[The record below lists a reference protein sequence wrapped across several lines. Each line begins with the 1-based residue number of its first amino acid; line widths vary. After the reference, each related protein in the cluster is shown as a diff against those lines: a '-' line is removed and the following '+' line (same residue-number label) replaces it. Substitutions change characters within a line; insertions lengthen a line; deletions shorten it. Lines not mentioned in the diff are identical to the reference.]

1 MRGILYFLVFLLVIF
16 GILYILT
23 GWSYS
28 DGERAGTV
36 SKFSRRGYVF
46 KTYEG
51 VLNVGGFSGETGS
64 LTPQYFDFSVK
75 DEAVAAK
82 ITEAVRT
89 GQRVTLHYEEKILR
103 LPWNGDT
110 KYYIT
115 SVDFVT
121 MPGRPYGD
129 QSGVPGTQ
137 SGQYPDQQPQQQ
149 LPPSQP
155 QQQSAPAPATTEQ
168 PIDSVLR

>member
-1 MRGILYFLVFLLVIF
+1 MRGILYFLLFLLIVF
-16 GILYILT
+16 GVLYALT

-36 SKFSRRGYVF
+36 SKFSRRGFIF

-64 LTPQYFDFSVK
+64 LTPQYFDFSV
-75 DEAVAAK
+75 DDNAVATQ
-82 ITEAVRT
+82 ITQAVKT

-103 LPWNGDT
+103 LPWNGET

-115 SVDFVT
+115 GVEVVAQS
-121 MPGRPYGD
+121 PYPYG
-129 QSGVPGTQ
+129 SNPGFPG
-137 SGQYPDQQPQQQ
+137 GQGQPTNPQPQTQQPAPTQT
-149 LPPSQP
+149 PPP
-155 QQQSAPAPATTEQ
+155 VDTT
-168 PIDSVLR
+168 L

>member
-1 MRGILYFLVFLLVIF
+1 MRGLLYFLLFLLVVF
-16 GILYILT
+16 GILYALT

-28 DGERAGTV
+28 DGERAGTI
-36 SKFSRRGYVF
+36 SKFSRRGFIF

-75 DEAVAAK
+75 DDAVAAQV
-82 ITEAVRT
+82 TNAVKT
-89 GQRVTLHYEEKILR
+89 GQRVTLHYEEKIIR

-115 SVDFVT
+115 AVELIG
-121 MPGRPYGD
+121 PAGRPYGD
-129 QSGVPGTQ
+129 ASGYPGNQ
-137 SGQYPDQQPQQQ
+137 PGQVQPQPAPVQQ
-149 LPPSQP
+149 TQPQPSAPVQSQP
-155 QQQSAPAPATTEQ
+155 APV
-168 PIDSVLR
+168 DSTL

>member
-1 MRGILYFLVFLLVIF
+1 MRGILYFLLFLLVVF

-36 SKFSRRGYVF
+36 SKFSRRGFVF

-64 LTPQYFDFSVK
+64 LTPQYFDFSVR
-75 DEAVAAK
+75 DEAVASQ
-82 ITEAVRT
+82 ITQAVKT

-103 LPWNGDT
+103 MPWNGDT

-115 SVDFVT
+115 SVEVVGPASST
-121 MPGRPYGD
+121 SGANPNYPGGQQ
-129 QSGVPGTQ
+129 QS
-137 SGQYPDQQPQQQ
+137 YPQPQQA
-149 LPPSQP
+149 QP
-155 QQQSAPAPATTEQ
+155 QGQSAPAQQQSATA
-168 PIDSVLR
+168 DSTL

>member
-1 MRGILYFLVFLLVIF
+1 MRFFTYLLVFVLLVL
-16 GILYILT
+16 GVLYLLT
-23 GWSYS
+23 GWSFS

-36 SKFSRRGYVF
+36 SKFSRRGYIF

-64 LTPQYFDFSVK
+64 LTPQFFDFSVK
-75 DEAVAAK
+75 DDAVAK
-82 ITEAVRT
+82 RITEAVKT

-115 SVDFVT
+115 SVEFVGPS
-121 MPGRPYGD
+121 PGYQYG
-129 QSGVPGTQ
+129 QPPFGQQQQQPGQ
-137 SGQYPDQQPQQQ
+137 LQQPQQQ
-149 LPPSQP
+149 PQQLQQP
-155 QQQSAPAPATTEQ
+155 QTAAPA
-168 PIDSVLR
+168 DSVL

>member
-1 MRGILYFLVFLLVIF
+1 MRFFTYLLVFALLVL
-16 GILYILT
+16 GVLYLLT
-23 GWSYS
+23 GWSFS

-64 LTPQYFDFSVK
+64 LTPQFFDFSVK
-75 DEAVAAK
+75 EDAVAQQ
-82 ITEAVRT
+82 ITDAVKT
-89 GQRVTLHYEEKILR
+89 GQRVTLHYEEKMLR

-115 SVDFVT
+115 SVEFVGPRPGQYGGQ
-121 MPGRPYGD
+121 MPG
-129 QSGVPGTQ
+129 QSYQQQGMQQT
-137 SGQYPDQQPQQQ
+137 QPQQQ
-149 LPPSQP
+149 TQSPP
-155 QQQSAPAPATTEQ
+155 QQQAPAQSQATAT
-168 PIDSVLR
+168 DTL

>member
-1 MRGILYFLVFLLVIF
+1 MRGLLYFLVFLLVIF
-16 GILYILT
+16 GILYVLT

-36 SKFSRRGYVF
+36 SKFSRRGFVF

-75 DEAVAAK
+75 EEAVGAK
-82 ITEAVRT
+82 ITEAVKT

-115 SVDFVT
+115 GVEFVG
-121 MPGRPYGD
+121 PPVRPYGD
-129 QSGVPGTQ
+129 QSGVPGVQ
-137 SGQYPDQQPQQQ
+137 QGQPQQQ
-149 LPPSQP
+149 LPQ
-155 QQQSAPAPATTEQ
+155 PAPPAPVEQ

>member
-1 MRGILYFLVFLLVIF
+1 MRGILYFLLFLLVVF

-36 SKFSRRGYVF
+36 SKFSRRGFIF

-64 LTPQYFDFSVK
+64 LTPQYFDFSVR
-75 DEAVAAK
+75 DEAVATQ
-82 ITEAVRT
+82 ITQAVKT
-89 GQRVTLHYEEKILR
+89 GQRVTLHYEEKILK

-115 SVDFVT
+115 GVEFIGPAPS
-121 MPGRPYGD
+121 PYGANP
-129 QSGVPGTQ
+129 SYPG
-137 SGQYPDQQPQQQ
+137 GQQQTYPQQQQPQPPAQQ
-149 LPPSQP
+149 PV
-155 QQQSAPAPATTEQ
+155 QQQPAPV
-168 PIDSVLR
+168 DSTP

>member
-1 MRGILYFLVFLLVIF
+1 MRGLLYFLLFLLVVF
-16 GILYILT
+16 GILYALT

-28 DGERAGTV
+28 DGERAGTI
-36 SKFSRRGYVF
+36 SKFSRRGFVF

-75 DEAVAAK
+75 DDAVAAQV
-82 ITEAVRT
+82 TNAVKS
-89 GQRVTLHYEEKILR
+89 GQRVTLHYEEKIIR

-115 SVDFVT
+115 SVELIG
-121 MPGRPYGD
+121 PAARPYGD
-129 QSGVPGTQ
+129 ASGYPGNQ
-137 SGQYPDQQPQQQ
+137 QVQPPVQQAPVQQIQPQQTV
-149 LPPSQP
+149 PAQP
-155 QQQSAPAPATTEQ
+155 QAVPV
-168 PIDSVLR
+168 DSTL

>member
-1 MRGILYFLVFLLVIF
+1 MRGLLYFLLFLLVIF
-16 GILYILT
+16 GILYALT

-28 DGERAGTV
+28 DGERAGTI
-36 SKFSRRGYVF
+36 SKFSRRGFVF

-75 DEAVAAK
+75 DDAVA
-82 ITEAVRT
+82 TQVTNAVKT
-89 GQRVTLHYEEKILR
+89 GQRVTLHYEEKIIR

-115 SVDFVT
+115 SVELIG
-121 MPGRPYGD
+121 PASRPYGD
-129 QSGVPGTQ
+129 ASGYPGQPQPGQVQPQSQQPPV
-137 SGQYPDQQPQQQ
+137 QQPQPQSSAPVQ
-149 LPPSQP
+149 SQP
-155 QQQSAPAPATTEQ
+155 VPV
-168 PIDSVLR
+168 DSTL

>member
-1 MRGILYFLVFLLVIF
+1 MRGILYFLLFLLVVF
-16 GILYILT
+16 GILYGLT

-36 SKFSRRGYVF
+36 SKFSRRGFVF

-75 DEAVAAK
+75 DDEVAKK
-82 ITEAVRT
+82 ITDAVKT
-89 GQRVTLHYEEKILR
+89 GQRVTLHYEEKILKF
-103 LPWNGDT
+103 PWNGET

-115 SVDFVT
+115 NVELLGPAYS
-121 MPGRPYGD
+121 RPYGD
-129 QSGVPGTQ
+129 GSAYPGYQ
-137 SGQYPDQQPQQQ
+137 QGQGQQPAQPQQAQ
-149 LPPSQP
+149 
-155 QQQSAPAPATTEQ
+155 PAPTPQ
-168 PIDSVLR
+168 PIPSDSTI

>member
-1 MRGILYFLVFLLVIF
+1 MRFFTYLLVFVLLVL
-16 GILYILT
+16 GVLYLLT
-23 GWSYS
+23 GWSFS

-64 LTPQYFDFSVK
+64 LTPQFFDFSVK
-75 DEAVAAK
+75 DDAVAKK
-82 ITEAVRT
+82 ITEAVKT

-115 SVDFVT
+115 DVEVVT
-121 MPGRPYGD
+121 MPGYQYG
-129 QSGVPGTQ
+129 QPPIGQQPGM
-137 SGQYPDQQPQQQ
+137 QQPQ
-149 LPPSQP
+149 PQP
-155 QQQSAPAPATTEQ
+155 QPAAPA
-168 PIDSVLR
+168 DSVL

>member
-1 MRGILYFLVFLLVIF
+1 MRGLIYFLVFLLVIL
-16 GILYILT
+16 GVLYVLT

-36 SKFSRRGYVF
+36 SKFSRRGFVF

-75 DEAVAAK
+75 DDAVGAK
-82 ITEAVRT
+82 ITEAVKT

-115 SVDFVT
+115 SVEFVG
-121 MPGRPYGD
+121 PPIRPFGD
-129 QSGVPGTQ
+129 GSGVPGVQ
-137 SGQYPDQQPQQQ
+137 QGQPQQQ
-149 LPPSQP
+149 LPQAEPK
-155 QQQSAPAPATTEQ
+155 PAPVEQ

>member
-1 MRGILYFLVFLLVIF
+1 MRFFTYLLVFALLVL
-16 GILYILT
+16 GVLYLLT
-23 GWSYS
+23 GWSFS

-36 SKFSRRGYVF
+36 SKFSRRGYLF

-64 LTPQYFDFSVK
+64 LTPQFFDFSVK
-75 DEAVAAK
+75 EDAIAKQITDAVK
-82 ITEAVRT
+82 T

-115 SVDFVT
+115 GVEFVGPVPGQYNNQ
-121 MPGRPYGD
+121 MPGQNYAP
-129 QSGVPGTQ
+129 QAQPAPQPVQPQ
-137 SGQYPDQQPQQQ
+137 MQQP
-149 LPPSQP
+149 
-155 QQQSAPAPATTEQ
+155 APAPAPT
-168 PIDSVLR
+168 DSL

>member
-1 MRGILYFLVFLLVIF
+1 MRGLIYFLVFLLVIL
-16 GILYILT
+16 GVLYVLT

-36 SKFSRRGYVF
+36 SKFSRRGFVF

-75 DEAVAAK
+75 DDAVGIK
-82 ITEAVRT
+82 ITEAVKT

-115 SVDFVT
+115 SVEFVGPHVRPFGDGSA
-121 MPGRPYGD
+121 MPGVQQP
-129 QSGVPGTQ
+129 
-137 SGQYPDQQPQQQ
+137 QPQQQ
-149 LPPSQP
+149 LPQP
-155 QQQSAPAPATTEQ
+155 QPAPPA

>member
-1 MRGILYFLVFLLVIF
+1 MRFISFLLIALLVVA
-16 GILYILT
+16 GVLWVLT

-36 SKFSRRGYVF
+36 SKFSRRGFVF

-64 LTPQYFDFSVK
+64 LTPQYFDFSVR
-75 DEAVAAK
+75 DDATAK
-82 ITEAVRT
+82 KVTEAVKT
-89 GQRVTLHYEEKILR
+89 GQRVTLHYEEKILK

-115 SVDFVT
+115 EVEFVG
-121 MPGRPYGD
+121 MPQQPFNNY
-129 QSGVPGTQ
+129 PG
-137 SGQYPDQQPQQQ
+137 QQPQQQ
-149 LPPSQP
+149 VPPAQQP
-155 QQQSAPAPATTEQ
+155 QQALPGQQTQPAPQ
-168 PIDSVLR
+168 PQPMAKDSVL

>member
-1 MRGILYFLVFLLVIF
+1 MRALLYFLVFILVVF

-75 DEAVAAK
+75 DEAVGAK
-82 ITEAVRT
+82 ITEAVKT

-115 SVDFVT
+115 AVEFIGPPV
-121 MPGRPYGD
+121 RPYNDG
-129 QSGVPGTQ
+129 SAVPG
-137 SGQYPDQQPQQQ
+137 YQQPQQYPTQ
-149 LPPSQP
+149 PAQPQSQP
-155 QQQSAPAPATTEQ
+155 AEQ

>member
-1 MRGILYFLVFLLVIF
+1 MRFFTYLLVFVLLVL
-16 GILYILT
+16 GVLYLLT
-23 GWSYS
+23 GWSFS

-64 LTPQYFDFSVK
+64 LTPQFFDFSVK
-75 DEAVAAK
+75 DEAVARK
-82 ITEAVRT
+82 ITEAVKT

-115 SVDFVT
+115 DVEFVGP
-121 MPGRPYGD
+121 MPGYQYG
-129 QSGVPGTQ
+129 QQPFGQQPGM
-137 SGQYPDQQPQQQ
+137 QQPQPQQ
-149 LPPSQP
+149 VQP
-155 QQQSAPAPATTEQ
+155 QSAAPA
-168 PIDSVLR
+168 DSVL

>member
-1 MRGILYFLVFLLVIF
+1 MRGLLYFLLFLLVVF
-16 GILYILT
+16 GILFALT

-36 SKFSRRGYVF
+36 SKFSRRGFLF

-75 DEAVAAK
+75 EDAVATQ
-82 ITEAVRT
+82 ITNAVKS
-89 GQRVTLHYEEKILR
+89 GQRVTLHYEEKIIR

-115 SVDFVT
+115 SVEVVG
-121 MPGRPYGD
+121 PVARPYGD
-129 QSGVPGTQ
+129 ASTYPGTQ
-137 SGQYPDQQPQQQ
+137 PAQLPPAQPAQPQQSV
-149 LPPSQP
+149 PAQP
-155 QQQSAPAPATTEQ
+155 QTA
-168 PIDSVLR
+168 PIDSVL

>member
-1 MRGILYFLVFLLVIF
+1 MRGLLYFLLFLFVILGILYV
-16 GILYILT
+16 LT
-23 GWSYS
+23 GWSFS

-36 SKFSRRGYVF
+36 SKFSRRGFVF

-75 DEAVAAK
+75 DDNVAKQITDAVK
-82 ITEAVRT
+82 T

-103 LPWNGDT
+103 LPWNGET

-115 SVDFVT
+115 NVEAVNPPQGAYGY
-121 MPGRPYGD
+121 PG
-129 QSGVPGTQ
+129 
-137 SGQYPDQQPQQQ
+137 QQQGYPQQQ
-149 LPPSQP
+149 QGYP
-155 QQQSAPAPATTEQ
+155 QQQGQVPQSQTQPMPQPSMAPT
-168 PIDSVLR
+168 DSVL

>member
-1 MRGILYFLVFLLVIF
+1 MRGLLYFLLFLLVIV
-16 GILYILT
+16 GVLYVLT

-75 DEAVAAK
+75 DEAVAK
-82 ITEAVRT
+82 QITEAVKT

-115 SVDFVT
+115 NVEVVG
-121 MPGRPYGD
+121 PAQRPYGD
-129 QSGVPGTQ
+129 ASTYPGYQ
-137 SGQYPDQQPQQQ
+137 PAPQPQQ
-149 LPPSQP
+149 PT
-155 QQQSAPAPATTEQ
+155 QQTAPAPGQ
-168 PIDSVLR
+168 PTPVPADSTL

>member
-1 MRGILYFLVFLLVIF
+1 MRFISFLLIFLLVVA
-16 GILYILT
+16 GVLWVLT

-36 SKFSRRGYVF
+36 SKFSRRGFVF

-64 LTPQYFDFSVK
+64 LTPQYFDFSVR
-75 DEAVAAK
+75 DDAIAK
-82 ITEAVRT
+82 KVTEAVKT
-89 GQRVTLHYEEKILR
+89 GQRVTLHYEEKILK

-115 SVDFVT
+115 EVEFVAPQ
-121 MPGRPYGD
+121 MQPF
-129 QSGVPGTQ
+129 SN
-137 SGQYPDQQPQQQ
+137 YPNQQQGYPQQAPQPQQPQQA
-149 LPPSQP
+149 PPVQQAPQSQSVATD
-155 QQQSAPAPATTEQ
+155 SAF
-168 PIDSVLR
+168 R

>member
-1 MRGILYFLVFLLVIF
+1 MRFFTYLLVIVLLIF
-16 GILYILT
+16 GVLYLLT
-23 GWSYS
+23 GWSFS

-36 SKFSRRGYVF
+36 SKFSRRGYLF

-64 LTPQYFDFSVK
+64 LTPQFFDFSVK
-75 DEAVAAK
+75 DETIAKQITDAVK
-82 ITEAVRT
+82 S

-115 SVDFVT
+115 AVETVG
-121 MPGRPYGD
+121 PAP
-129 QSGVPGTQ
+129 
-137 SGQYPDQQPQQQ
+137 GQYGYPGQQYQAPQGQPQQQ
-149 LPPSQP
+149 MQQAPPP
-155 QQQSAPAPATTEQ
+155 PVAAPSTDT
-168 PIDSVLR
+168 L